1 VRNDNWDLILFLII
15 ATVATIVWGRINRIG
30 YSRFIT
36 SIVHFIMKYSKM
48 NAELIRSYLVWF
60 IYMFV
65 GLAAAVGLLLA
76 YHVSLLRFLPLD
88 PRYFVLVPLAFIAQ
102 NSLTGLLM
110 QVLIL
115 ARPMMNV
122 LWELTTIP
130 WVRYTLAMPALM
142 RVISPLGAA
151 VFEEVFFRGAV
162 FLVLIH
168 KFPQTGAYLPIFVCT
183 ALFIVHQALQTDTL
197 GQGLI
202 MLIGST
208 SISVV
213 GCVITLYTGS
223 FLPTLLCH
231 TAYAFFYLQLGTS
244 QNWRSL
250 GSIPAMPISNP
261 RIQRSKSSS
270 AYPDF

>member
-1 VRNDNWDLILFLII
+1 MDNWLDLILFLIL

-48 NAELIRSYLVWF
+48 NAELIRSYLVWC

-88 PRYFVLVPLAFIAQ
+88 PRYFMLVPLAFIAQ

-130 WVRYTLAMPALM
+130 RRIGRGSQGHRKLDAQHDAGLQAQAIEGGLDG
-142 RVISPLGAA
+142 RAGLGS
-151 VFEEVFFRGAV
+151 
-162 FLVLIH
+162 LV
-168 KFPQTGAYLPIFVCT
+168 
-183 ALFIVHQALQTDTL
+183 
-197 GQGLI
+197 
-202 MLIGST
+202 
-208 SISVV
+208 
-213 GCVITLYTGS
+213 
-223 FLPTLLCH
+223 
-231 TAYAFFYLQLGTS
+231 GTS
-244 QNWRSL
+244 TVRALRSAPL
-250 GSIPAMPISNP
+250 
-261 RIQRSKSSS
+261 
-270 AYPDF
+270 FL